1 MTPIKPRE
9 TPDEV
14 PLELR
19 LLDGI
24 DDWLLL
30 IGRDHN
36 VIRVNSAIRRIHG
49 ALEGDLDQAVCA
61 LGGSRGLAG
70 RIRTALDDEDEIP
83 GFECRL
89 QGPGGGE
96 RRYICSGWRMPPG
109 EGWLLRFR
117 EIPVAGDYEAV
128 VEHTGTATILIEDD
142 GTISLANTE
151 FERLS
156 GYSRREIVGVRR
168 LTDFIS
174 SEDERRRIM
183 GYHILRRSDP
193 AAAPKNYSFSFVD
206 RAGNHHI
213 VEATIGMVPGTARS
227 VISLLD
233 VTGRRRMEEALRE
246 SEERLNLA
254 LAAANDGLVDWDVRT
269 GAIYYSP
276 RSFTMLGY
284 EPGAFTPTIS
294 TVLALIHPEDR
305 GRVEEALTGMIAG
318 ERDRL
323 DIEFRMR
330 SASGDFVYVLNRL
343 QVVSHGAGGEPLRI
357 VGTHSDITERK
368 EAERELRIKD
378 MAIASSLDAISLT
391 DLDDRITYVNRASLA
406 MHGWDRE
413 EEIIGQPASMLW
425 ADPEE
430 TERVI
435 AEFRRDGTWSG
446 EAMGRRR
453 DGSTFPM
460 QLALSAITDETGAK
474 LGSMGSWI
482 DITRRKLA
490 EQELWVR
497 DMAISSSLTAFTIV
511 DLDGR
516 LTYTN
521 QAFLSLWGYT
531 SAAGVLGKRV
541 TELWQDNEK
550 AEEIL
555 RTILETG
562 RYTGERV
569 GRRLDGTKFYAMFSG
584 NLIRDEAGTPICL
597 AASFTD
603 ITDLKRAEA
612 EIQAHNRELSILNQ
626 IIGVSTSTTEIAGAL
641 EDVLAATIAL
651 LDLRGGGIYL
661 IEPDRQSARLI
672 CTRGLPEGFPP
683 QACIPDITVPPYAD
697 LLVTGEPL
705 FLDDHPHLRYPGEEG
720 EAPYPCSAI
729 PIVASGR
736 IIGSLNVVPRD
747 RRQFTDADRSLL
759 AAIGREIGSS
769 IERTLLIRQLEGA
782 EREANL
788 YLDILSH
795 DIRNA
800 ENISSLYID
809 ILIDMLEGDAKE
821 HAQKIRSSIRK
832 SIEIVRNVSTIRRI
846 HHESVTLAPVDLDGV
861 IRDEIGVFSEINFN
875 YEGTD
880 LVVVADPLLPEVFT
894 NLIGNAVKFGG
905 PAVEIT
911 IRVEESGNDVLISV
925 EDTGP
930 GISDEMKDTVFM
942 RFGKN
947 RIQKSGQGLGLSIVR
962 MLVERYGG
970 TIRSDDRVSGCPGC
984 GAAFRFTLK
993 RA

>member
-96 RRYICSGWRMPPG
+96 RRYLCSGWRMPSG
-109 EGWLLRFR
+109 EGWLLRFQ

-156 GYSRREIVGVRR
+156 GYSRREIVGVKR
-168 LTDFIS
+168 LTDFIA
-174 SEDERRRIM
+174 SEDECRQIRE
-183 GYHILRRSDP
+183 YHILRRSNP
-193 AAAPKNYSFSFVD
+193 AAAPKNYSFSFID
-206 RAGNHHI
+206 RAENVHI
-213 VEATIGMVPGTARS
+213 VEATIGMMPGTARA
-227 VISLLD
+227 VMSLIN
-233 VTGRRRMEEALRE
+233 VTGRRRAEQALQE

-254 LAAANDGLVDWDVRT
+254 FLAANDGLIDWDVRT
-269 GAIYYSP
+269 GKIFYSP

-284 EPGAFTPTIS
+284 EPGAFVPTYPMIL
-294 TVLALIHPEDR
+294 TLVHPEDR
-305 GRVEEALTGMIAG
+305 DRVGEALADLTSGR
-318 ERDRL
+318 RDRC
-323 DIEFRMR
+323 DMEFRVR
-330 SASGDFVYVLNRL
+330 SASGDFVYVLDRL

-391 DLDDRITYVNRASLA
+391 DLEERITYANRAFLT
-406 MHGWDRE
+406 MHGWDR
-413 EEIIGQPASMLW
+413 EEIIGQPASVLW

-430 TERVI
+430 AKRVI
-435 AEFRRDGTWSG
+435 AEFLRDGTWSG
-446 EAMGRRR
+446 EVAGRRR
-453 DGSTFPM
+453 DGSTVHM
-460 QLALSAITDETGAK
+460 QLALSTITDEAGAR
-474 LGSMGSWI
+474 LGSMGSGI
-482 DITRRKLA
+482 DITRRKQA
-490 EQELWVR
+490 ERELLVR
-497 DMAISSSLTAFTIV
+497 NMAIASSLTAFAIT

-516 LTYTN
+516 LTYAN
-521 QAFLSLWGYT
+521 QAFFSLWGYT
-531 SAAGVLGKRV
+531 SAAEVVGRRV
-541 TELWQDNEK
+541 TGFWQDEGE
-550 AEEIL
+550 AEDAVRML
-555 RTILETG
+555 LETG

-569 GRRLDGTKFYAMFSG
+569 GRRRDGAKFHAMFSG
-584 NLIRDEAGTPICL
+584 NLVRDEAGAPICL
-597 AASFTD
+597 AASLTD

-612 EIQAHNRELSILNQ
+612 EIQAHNRELSVLNQ
-626 IIGVSTSTTEIAGAL
+626 IIGVSTSATGIDEAL
-641 EDVLAATIAL
+641 GDMLAATIAL
-651 LDLRGGGIYL
+651 LDLRGGGVYL
-661 IEPDRQSARLI
+661 VEADRQRARLI
-672 CTRGLPEGFPP
+672 CTRGLPDGFPL
-683 QACIPDITVPPYAD
+683 QTCIPDITAPPYAD
-697 LLVTGEPL
+697 VLVAGEP
-705 FLDDHPHLRYPGEEG
+705 FFFDDPTHLRYPGEER
-720 EAPYPCSAI
+720 EMLHPYASI
-729 PIVASGR
+729 PIVASRG

-747 RRQFTDADRSLL
+747 RRRFTDADRSLL
-759 AAIGREIGSS
+759 LAIGKEVGSS
-769 IERTLLIRQLEGA
+769 LECILLIRQLESA

-809 ILIDMLEGDAKE
+809 ILIDMLEGDAKD

-832 SIEIVRNVSTIRRI
+832 SIEILRNVSTIRRI
-846 HHESVTLAPVDLDGV
+846 HHESVTLAPVDLDEV

-880 LVVVADPLLPEVFT
+880 RAVMADPLLPEVFT

-905 PAVEIT
+905 SAVEIT

>member
-1 MTPIKPRE
+1 VTPIKPRE

-156 GYSRREIVGVRR
+156 GYSRREIVGVKR
-168 LTDFIS
+168 LTDFIA
-174 SEDERRRIM
+174 SEDECRQIRE
-183 GYHILRRSDP
+183 YHILRRSNP
-193 AAAPKNYSFSFVD
+193 AAAPKNYSFSFID
-206 RAGNHHI
+206 RAENVHI
-213 VEATIGMVPGTARS
+213 VEATIGMMPGTARS
-227 VISLLD
+227 VMSLIN
-233 VTGRRRMEEALRE
+233 VTGRRRAEQALQE

-254 LAAANDGLVDWDVRT
+254 FLAANDGLIDWDVRT
-269 GAIYYSP
+269 GKIFYSP

-284 EPGAFTPTIS
+284 EPGAFVPTYPMIL
-294 TVLALIHPEDR
+294 TLVHPEDR
-305 GRVEEALTGMIAG
+305 DRVGEALADLTSGR
-318 ERDRL
+318 RDRCDMEL
-323 DIEFRMR
+323 RVR
-330 SASGDFVYVLNRL
+330 SASGDFVYVLDRL

-391 DLDDRITYVNRASLA
+391 DLEERITYANRAFLT
-406 MHGWDRE
+406 MHGWDR
-413 EEIIGQPASMLW
+413 EEIIGQPASVLW

-430 TERVI
+430 AKRVI
-435 AEFRRDGTWSG
+435 AEFLRDGTWSG
-446 EAMGRRR
+446 EVAGRRR
-453 DGSTFPM
+453 DGSTVHM
-460 QLALSAITDETGAK
+460 QLALSTITDEAGAR
-474 LGSMGSWI
+474 LGSMGSGI
-482 DITRRKLA
+482 DITRRKQA
-490 EQELWVR
+490 ERELLVR
-497 DMAISSSLTAFTIV
+497 NMAIASSLTAFAIT

-516 LTYTN
+516 LTYAN
-521 QAFLSLWGYT
+521 QAFFSLWGYT
-531 SAAGVLGKRV
+531 SAAEVVGRRV
-541 TELWQDNEK
+541 TGFWQDEGE
-550 AEEIL
+550 AEDAVRML
-555 RTILETG
+555 LETG

-569 GRRLDGTKFYAMFSG
+569 GRRRDGAKFYAMFSG
-584 NLIRDEAGTPICL
+584 NLVRDEAGAPICL
-597 AASFTD
+597 AASLTD

-612 EIQAHNRELSILNQ
+612 EIQAHNRELSVLNQ
-626 IIGVSTSTTEIAGAL
+626 IIGVSTSATGIDEAL
-641 EDVLAATIAL
+641 GDMLAATIAL
-651 LDLRGGGIYL
+651 LDLRGGGVYL
-661 IEPDRQSARLI
+661 VEADRQRARLI
-672 CTRGLPEGFPP
+672 CTRGLPDGFPL
-683 QACIPDITVPPYAD
+683 QTCIPDITAPPYAD
-697 LLVTGEPL
+697 VLVAGEP
-705 FLDDHPHLRYPGEEG
+705 FFFDDPTHLRYPGEER
-720 EAPYPCSAI
+720 EMLHPYASI
-729 PIVASGR
+729 PIVASRG

-747 RRQFTDADRSLL
+747 RRRFTDADRSLL
-759 AAIGREIGSS
+759 LAIGKEVGSS
-769 IERTLLIRQLEGA
+769 LECILLIRQLESA

-809 ILIDMLEGDAKE
+809 ILIDMLEGDAKD

-832 SIEIVRNVSTIRRI
+832 SIEILRNVSTIRRI
-846 HHESVTLAPVDLDGV
+846 HHESVTLAPVDLDEV

-880 LVVVADPLLPEVFT
+880 HAVMADPLLPEVFT

-905 PAVEIT
+905 SAVEIT